1 MEKDKNSI
9 EPLHD
14 PEETMCLNYFFG
26 AYSSK
31 YKNEGFRRNITE
43 FYTWLQKIMV
53 NSIRVF
59 AGFDKLN
66 PVPLFFLTFL
76 APGWAGGILTGLT
89 LKWGGGVHVTP
100 TWSCQARLVPNYVY
114 DIN

>member
-1 MEKDKNSI
+1 MEKDENSI

-66 PVPLFFLTFL
+66 PVPLFFLTSL

-89 LKWGGGVHVTP
+89 LK
-100 TWSCQARLVPNYVY
+100 
-114 DIN
+114 